1 MSYRRYSIPIQPA
14 PNSAPHPNRFRV
26 RVRKL
31 KLAELL
37 LREAVHYRMDLPVV
51 LSRPCV
57 YGVFSGPVG
66 GFLPREHLCV
76 GCLRCTVEFPNV
88 VRILPNPERL
98 GLGDSYLDPDTVD
111 TLLYEAA
118 SGRVPVRGAGYAGAF
133 GGDGWDA
140 MWTDMSEIVRPTR
153 DGIHG
158 REYISTEVFLGSRP
172 RLLQFD
178 ASGRS
183 VGERPHGISLP
194 IPMLFDLPPRLARS
208 EQALTALV
216 AATEMLETLVVLPLE
231 LVRDRGLQSAAI
243 VPLVEPARA
252 REMITLAWRPRML
265 ELDGWDLAAFRA
277 LVDGLPDTL
286 IGVRLPFGE
295 DLLPL
300 IEQGASAFHLTA
312 DYHGRTSTGFV
323 LEAIRSTHSSL
334 VHQGRREQVTL
345 LGSGG
350 IVAAEHVPKAIL
362 CGLDAVGLDLS
373 PLIALQ
379 ARLLGEA
386 LNPEQAPL
394 ELPAFEAGWGKQR
407 LVNLIAS
414 WRDQLLEILG
424 AMGLREVRRL
434 RGELGRAMFQPELE
448 REAFASIPGF
458 GELHD

>member
-1 MSYRRYSIPIQPA
+1 MSYRRYSIPTQPA

-26 RVRKL
+26 KVRKL

-37 LREAVHYRMDLPVV
+37 LREAVHYRLDLPVV

-66 GFLPREHLCV
+66 GFMPREPLCV
-76 GCLRCTVEFPNV
+76 GCLRCSVEFPNV
-88 VRILPNPERL
+88 VRIHPNPERL
-98 GLGDSYLDPDTVD
+98 GLGDSYLDPDAVD

-118 SGRVPVRGAGYAGAF
+118 SGRVPVRGAGYAGGF
-133 GGDGWDA
+133 GGDGWDG

-172 RLLQFD
+172 KFLQFD
-178 ASGRS
+178 PSGRS
-183 VGERPHGISLP
+183 IGEQPHGLSLP
-194 IPMLFDLPPRLARS
+194 IPILFDLPPLPARLER
-208 EQALTALV
+208 ALTALV
-216 AATEMLETLVVLPLE
+216 GAAEVLETLVVLPLG
-231 LVRDRGLQSAAI
+231 LVRERGLQSAAI

-252 REMITLAWRPRML
+252 HEMISLAWRPRMV
-265 ELDGWDLAAFRA
+265 ELDGWDPAAFRA
-277 LVDGLPDTL
+277 LVEGLPDTL

-312 DYHGRTSTGFV
+312 DYHGRTSAGFV
-323 LEAIRSTHSSL
+323 LQAIRSTHSAL
-334 VHQGRREQVTL
+334 VEQGRREQVTL

-362 CGLDAVGLDLS
+362 CGLDAVGIEVS

-386 LNPEQAPL
+386 LNPDQAPL
-394 ELPAFEAGWGKQR
+394 ELPGFEAAWGKQR
-407 LVNLIAS
+407 LVNLVAS

-434 RGELGRAMFQPELE
+434 RGEMGRAMFQHELE

-458 GELHD
+458 GDFHD

>member
-1 MSYRRYSIPIQPA
+1 
-14 PNSAPHPNRFRV
+14 
-26 RVRKL
+26 
-31 KLAELL
+31 
-37 LREAVHYRMDLPVV
+37 
-51 LSRPCV
+51 
-57 YGVFSGPVG
+57 
-66 GFLPREHLCV
+66 
-76 GCLRCTVEFPNV
+76 
-88 VRILPNPERL
+88 
-98 GLGDSYLDPDTVD
+98 
-111 TLLYEAA
+111 
-118 SGRVPVRGAGYAGAF
+118 
-133 GGDGWDA
+133 
-140 MWTDMSEIVRPTR
+140 
-153 DGIHG
+153 
-158 REYISTEVFLGSRP
+158 
-172 RLLQFD
+172 
-178 ASGRS
+178 
-183 VGERPHGISLP
+183 
-194 IPMLFDLPPRLARS
+194 
-208 EQALTALV
+208 LTALV
-216 AATEMLETLVVLPLE
+216 AAAQVLETLVVLPLQ

-243 VPLVEPARA
+243 VPLVEPA
-252 REMITLAWRPRML
+252 LAQDALELPWRPRMV

-277 LVDGLPDTL
+277 MVNGLPDTL

-312 DYHGRTSTGFV
+312 DYHGRTSAGFV

-334 VHQGRREQVTL
+334 VEQGRREQVTL

-362 CGLDAVGLDLS
+362 CGLDAVGIELS

-394 ELPAFEAGWGKQR
+394 ELPAFEAAWAKQR
-407 LVNLIAS
+407 LVNLVAS

-434 RGELGRAMFQPELE
+434 RGEMGRAMFQHELE